1 MKKCPKCHM
10 TVDAYSECPVCGNN
24 LTNEPTADTDIE
36 RYAINKYFLTYLVRK
51 HLFSVIVTIVVL
63 LQIIL
68 SIKSFGYWQVISI
81 ISSVFMWVEALYKN
95 LMVKIFNNIYSDNY
109 LERTHKITI
118 YMCGILSV
126 VAAFL

>member
-1 MKKCPKCHM
+1 MKKCPKCHI
-10 TVDAYSECPVCGNN
+10 TVDAYSECPICGNN

-36 RYAINKYFLTYLVRK
+36 RYVINKYFLTYLVRK

-81 ISSVFMWVEALYKN
+81 ISGAFMWVEALYKN
-95 LMVKIFNNIYSDNY
+95 LVFKIFNSLYNDGY
-109 LERTHKITI
+109 LEATHKITL
-118 YMCGILSV
+118 YMCGVLAII
-126 VAAFL
+126 AAFL

>member
-1 MKKCPKCHM
+1 M

-24 LTNEPTADTDIE
+24 LTNESTADTDIE

-63 LQIIL
+63 LRIVL
-68 SIKSFGYWQVISI
+68 SAKSFGLWQVISI

-95 LMVKIFNNIYSDNY
+95 LIVKIFNNIYSDKY
-109 LERTHKITI
+109 LESTHKITI

>member
-10 TVDAYSECPVCGNN
+10 IVDAYSECPVCGNN
-24 LTNEPTADTDIE
+24 LTNEPTEDTDIE
-36 RYAINKYFLTYLVRK
+36 RYVINKYFLTYLVRK

-81 ISSVFMWVEALYKN
+81 ISCAFMWVEALYKN
-95 LMVKIFNNIYSDNY
+95 LVFKMFNSFYSDGY
-109 LERTHKITI
+109 LEATHKITV
-118 YMCGILSV
+118 YMCGVLAII
-126 VAAFL
+126 AAFL

>member
-10 TVDAYSECPVCGNN
+10 TVDAYSECPICGNN

-36 RYAINKYFLTYLVRK
+36 RYVINKYFFNYLIRK
-51 HLFSVIVTIVVL
+51 HLFSVIVSIVVL

-81 ISSVFMWVEALYKN
+81 ILSAFMWLEALYNN
-95 LMVKIFNNIYSDNY
+95 LIVKIFNNIYSDNY
-109 LERTHKITI
+109 LELTHKITI
-118 YMCGILSV
+118 YMCGILAV
-126 VAAFL
+126 VAAFF

>member
-24 LTNEPTADTDIE
+24 LINEPNAGADIE
-36 RYAINKYFLTYLVRK
+36 RYVINKYFLIYLVRK

-81 ISSVFMWVEALYKN
+81 ISGAFMWVEALYKN
-95 LMVKIFNNIYSDNY
+95 LVVKIFNNIYSDNY
-109 LERTHKITI
+109 LELTHKITT
-118 YMCGILSV
+118 YMCGILSAI
-126 VAAFL
+126 AAFL